1 VIRALQALQALQG
14 PLEQRV
20 LQVIQ
25 GQLDQREQLVLKEID
40 QVSSIHFLHLQ
51 VQVILAVVYLSLT
64 MQH

>member
-1 VIRALQALQALQG
+1 MIRALQALQALQG

-25 GQLDQREQLVLKEID
+25 AQLGQREQLALKEID
-40 QVSSIHFLHLQ
+40 QVSSIHFLHLP
-51 VQVILAVVYLSLT
+51 VQAILAVVYLSLT